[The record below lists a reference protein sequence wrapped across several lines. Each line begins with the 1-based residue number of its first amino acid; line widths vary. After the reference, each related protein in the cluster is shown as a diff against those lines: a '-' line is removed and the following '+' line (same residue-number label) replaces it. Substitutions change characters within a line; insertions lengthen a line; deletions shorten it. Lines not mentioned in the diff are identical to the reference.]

1 MTLSDKSLDEF
12 IALSKKEGIK
22 YKTRVE
28 ATESASNLIGLC
40 DILIQMGLKEEGFKK
55 RLEKE
60 SKGFTLAG
68 EGRNCSLCGNGVYE
82 GDGWYDKWG
91 FKCIN
96 CQKAVDR
103 KQIPGSLCG
112 DYDNKKC
119 ITDSSLSY
127 KSGLHV
133 QTIRKLIRRGEIKAR
148 PIPNGP
154 NMILRKDN
162 PDILKVIEAEVRASE
177 E

>member
-12 IALSKKEGIK
+12 IELSEKEGIK
-22 YKTRVE
+22 YKTRAE
-28 ATESASNLIGLC
+28 ASESASNLVGFVDLLLQI
-40 DILIQMGLKEEGFKK
+40 DQEEKGRKK
-55 RLEKE
+55 QLEKE
-60 SKGFTLAG
+60 PKGFTLEG
-68 EGRNCSLCGNGVYE
+68 KGRNCSLCGNGVYD

-91 FKCIN
+91 FKCLN
-96 CQKAVDR
+96 CQKAVNK

-119 ITDSSLSY
+119 ITDSSLSF

-148 PIPNGP
+148 QIPGGP
-154 NMILRKDN
+154 YMILRKDN
-162 PDILKVIEAEVRASE
+162 PDILKVIKIESKNQPL
-177 E
+177 